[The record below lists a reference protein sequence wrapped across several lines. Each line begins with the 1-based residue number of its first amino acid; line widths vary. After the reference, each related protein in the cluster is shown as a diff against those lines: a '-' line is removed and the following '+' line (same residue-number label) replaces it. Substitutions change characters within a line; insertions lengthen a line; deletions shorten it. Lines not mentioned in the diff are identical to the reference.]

1 MTKPLRWGILG
12 AAKFAREHMA
22 PSMMLAKNTE
32 LAALATS
39 SAEKAAAFTSLNPS
53 LQIHSDYDA
62 LLNDPAI
69 DAVYIPL
76 PNHLHVEWVK
86 HAVEAGKHVLCE
98 KPIAMQAGE
107 IDELITLRDRAGVL
121 VAEAYMICL
130 LYTSPSPRDS

>member
-22 PSMMLAKNTE
+22 PAMMLAKNTE

-39 SAEKAAAFTSLNPS
+39 SADKAAAFTSLHPS

-69 DAVYIPL
+69 GAVYIPL

-86 HAVEAGKHVLCE
+86 RAVKQENMFYVKN
-98 KPIAMQAGE
+98 Q
-107 IDELITLRDRAGVL
+107 LRCRRTKL
-121 VAEAYMICL
+121 
-130 LYTSPSPRDS
+130 TN